1 MAYVAPIRNLSITD
15 QKINNPDLEEG
26 FALIT
31 NSIINMIMGTI
42 NNSFL
47 RSDMN
52 FVMKLANKK

>member
-47 RSDMN
+47 PSDMN